1 MTDYLLKDAFS
12 LVRHNR
18 FKQLNNF
25 IDKNEIEVDEQ
36 DDKGNT
42 MLLVACQNGHK
53 RMAKIVL
60 RRGANINIQNYLG
73 NTPLHFCFQYG
84 FAKLGAYLITKGAD
98 PEIRNNNGFLCTEGL
113 GRNALLTFN
122 QAIEE
127 RQRIV
132 EERNLD
138 EDQDWDDGASSVGCL
153 TDRSDF
159 NDGQLT
165 DRSIV
170 MTDRSNYDGFDNNLN
185 GFGLET
191 FTEGVEEETAAEEEY
206 YYEQQQ
212 YENNY
217 DYNNNYNEVQEE
229 GQQQQQQESVVISE
243 EIKPLPIQQ
252 IVNKNNKKKSS
263 WRPLPT
269 QPKPRPLP
277 TKPRPLPPIS
287 LPNVNKNVP
296 PAKNNNNTLQQI
308 EISKKIEQVPNKL
321 DNKKAPLP
329 KTAPPPKYNSLIQ
342 AFHAKDIDEMKE
354 MIKISSRVE
363 ISATLQAASV
373 SGGAIAL
380 PILLPYATNSIILRC
395 IGTMAANNRL
405 RSLHTIL
412 KYIRENEVLIDDD
425 GHVYDTTTNNNNI
438 NKNKQ
443 LIIKLPKTLISIDRA
458 LARAAGKGRVRAS
471 TLLAQYASNNAIV
484 QALCSAAHHKKANV
498 VKQVLPWAESTSLDQ
513 LVTTASTKGDADVM
527 LLLIPYL
534 STQCE
539 IKIVDHAIES
549 AVAHGHLP
557 TVAILWK
564 FASMES
570 QTRCLDIAKHHKR
583 NDLVAE
589 IEKGEGIFS
598 IRKT

>member
-217 DYNNNYNEVQEE
+217 DYNNCH
-229 GQQQQQQESVVISE
+229 
-243 EIKPLPIQQ
+243 
-252 IVNKNNKKKSS
+252 
-263 WRPLPT
+263 
-269 QPKPRPLP
+269 
-277 TKPRPLPPIS
+277 
-287 LPNVNKNVP
+287 
-296 PAKNNNNTLQQI
+296 
-308 EISKKIEQVPNKL
+308 
-321 DNKKAPLP
+321 
-329 KTAPPPKYNSLIQ
+329 KY
-342 AFHAKDIDEMKE
+342 
-354 MIKISSRVE
+354 
-363 ISATLQAASV
+363 
-373 SGGAIAL
+373 
-380 PILLPYATNSIILRC
+380 
-395 IGTMAANNRL
+395 
-405 RSLHTIL
+405 
-412 KYIRENEVLIDDD
+412 
-425 GHVYDTTTNNNNI
+425 
-438 NKNKQ
+438 
-443 LIIKLPKTLISIDRA
+443 
-458 LARAAGKGRVRAS
+458 
-471 TLLAQYASNNAIV
+471 
-484 QALCSAAHHKKANV
+484 
-498 VKQVLPWAESTSLDQ
+498 
-513 LVTTASTKGDADVM
+513 
-527 LLLIPYL
+527 
-534 STQCE
+534 
-539 IKIVDHAIES
+539 
-549 AVAHGHLP
+549 
-557 TVAILWK
+557 
-564 FASMES
+564 
-570 QTRCLDIAKHHKR
+570 
-583 NDLVAE
+583 DL
-589 IEKGEGIFS
+589 
-598 IRKT
+598 